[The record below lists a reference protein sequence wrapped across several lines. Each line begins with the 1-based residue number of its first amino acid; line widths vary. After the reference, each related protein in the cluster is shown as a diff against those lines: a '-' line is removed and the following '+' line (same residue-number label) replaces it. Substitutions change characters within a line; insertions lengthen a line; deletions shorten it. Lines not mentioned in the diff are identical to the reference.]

1 MSITF
6 HQLHK
11 QKTKMV
17 FSLLGLILEQ
27 QAWSMILRHGNHE
40 FQHVPKENTVYWFT
54 KRESPN
60 GEMKSYITE
69 KYTYNPFN
77 LENTSDNSSLEEGE
91 ILPHSYSEKTTF
103 NMDKF
108 NDLISTHGPLLQL
121 FANNRYKFGLKDHDV
136 ALYQQ
141 NFQAIKN
148 TGRPDFART
157 TIIKLMD
164 ESPYRSVLFAALSMD
179 ALEPIHKKN

>member
-1 MSITF
+1 
-6 HQLHK
+6 
-11 QKTKMV
+11 
-17 FSLLGLILEQ
+17 
-27 QAWSMILRHGNHE
+27 
-40 FQHVPKENTVYWFT
+40 
-54 KRESPN
+54 
-60 GEMKSYITE
+60 
-69 KYTYNPFN
+69 
-77 LENTSDNSSLEEGE
+77 
-91 ILPHSYSEKTTF
+91 
-103 NMDKF
+103 MDKF